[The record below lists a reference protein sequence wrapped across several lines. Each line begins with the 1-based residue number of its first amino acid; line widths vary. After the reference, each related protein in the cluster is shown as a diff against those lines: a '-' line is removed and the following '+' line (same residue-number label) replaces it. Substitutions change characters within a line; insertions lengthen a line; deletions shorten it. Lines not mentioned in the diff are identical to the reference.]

1 MQVKMKSVIKRTV
14 DIVLTVLLLF
24 LMAFQ
29 VTGDKLHEWLG
40 IGMTA
45 LLILHHLLNSKWYG
59 AVFKGKYTLYRIM
72 LTLVNTLL
80 LASIAAAAFSGMAMS
95 NHAVPFMYGIIRPVK
110 ARKLHLAMS
119 YWSFILMG
127 VHIGFHMK
135 AMTARLGNRGKIV
148 FKVVLTAVSGIGL
161 RLFLKS
167 GIADYIFF
175 RTHFAFLDFNAPK
188 WRIILEN
195 LAMLLFWLLVGTT
208 IAELT
213 QKNRNRRYSL
223 MPLIWLT
230 AAVAFGTALNIAF
243 KDGSSDTGA
252 SGWQNSRKPAK
263 TYNKQSVTE
272 AASVQQ
278 ETGDSQH

>member
-1 MQVKMKSVIKRTV
+1 MQV
-14 DIVLTVLLLF
+14 F
-24 LMAFQ
+24 L
-29 VTGDKLHEWLG
+29 EE
-40 IGMTA
+40 
-45 LLILHHLLNSKWYG
+45 
-59 AVFKGKYTLYRIM
+59 R
-72 LTLVNTLL
+72 
-80 LASIAAAAFSGMAMS
+80 
-95 NHAVPFMYGIIRPVK
+95 
-110 ARKLHLAMS
+110 
-119 YWSFILMG
+119 
-127 VHIGFHMK
+127 
-135 AMTARLGNRGKIV
+135 
-148 FKVVLTAVSGIGL
+148 L

-195 LAMLLFWLLVGTT
+195 LAMLLFWVLVGTT

-213 QKNRNRRYSL
+213 QKNRNRRYSVV
-223 MPLIWLT
+223 PLIWLA

-278 ETGDSQH
+278 ETGESQH